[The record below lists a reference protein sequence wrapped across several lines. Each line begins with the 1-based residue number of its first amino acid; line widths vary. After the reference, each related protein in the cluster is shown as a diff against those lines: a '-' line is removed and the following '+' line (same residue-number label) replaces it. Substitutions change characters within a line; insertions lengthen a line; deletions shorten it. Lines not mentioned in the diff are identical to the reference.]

1 MLTGSVRKRVVKEQK
16 QLSNKI
22 NKLMLFVQDFS
33 KIKNVSDYEL
43 DLLKKQLNVMVDY
56 EEILTKRLEA
66 D

>member
-1 MLTGSVRKRVVKEQK
+1 MLTGNVRKRVVKEQK

-22 NKLMLFVQDFS
+22 NKLMSFIQDFS

>member
-22 NKLMLFVQDFS
+22 NKLMLFVQDFF